1 MTTQVTLAADRDTA
15 LAMLTTPGGEFEIV
29 DSDVLGHRMSV
40 FAHRLHSVA
49 ELVEASDKYGDAI
62 YLVDGERRISFAEHL
77 RAVRGFATVLEE
89 QYGVRQGDRVALLGL
104 NCSEW
109 VIAFWAIEV
118 LGAVAVGLNS
128 WWAEPEIRYGLTD
141 CAPVLLIA
149 DARLR
154 ERLGEARV
162 PTLAM
167 EDVHELA
174 AAAAGR
180 APNRRPEI
188 DEDDPAIILYTS
200 GTTGR
205 PKGAVH
211 SHRNM
216 LCANDFHLLNDAV
229 AAALGNP
236 LSGRKF
242 LLATP
247 LFHIAPLHNLILP
260 RIAVGDTAVIYRG
273 RFEVDT
279 VLRMVETEGI
289 TNWGAVPTMASRIV
303 QHGDLSGYD
312 LSTLRTMSLG
322 SAPAG
327 PGLRTRLIAALPQV
341 RRTLGVTYGSTE
353 TTTAVT
359 LGSAAEIEAMPL
371 TSGRVVPTMELQ
383 IRDADGAVVPDGVDG
398 DIWVRGPQVM
408 LGYWRNEAATDAAF
422 DDDRWFRTGDLGQL
436 VGGHLFVASR
446 RSDLILRS
454 GENIYPAEVEA
465 ALGEHEAVQECL
477 VYGVEDTDL
486 GQAVAAVVVVGA
498 QYAELAPDEVR
509 DDLVA
514 FLSGRLAKIKV
525 PERWR
530 ITTEPLPRNATG
542 KVNRREVVG

>member
-1 MTTQVTLAADRDTA
+1 MTTQLAVAADRDAA
-15 LAMLTTPGGEFEIV
+15 LAMLTGPGGEFEIV
-29 DSDVLGHRMSV
+29 TSEVLGQPMSV
-40 FAHRLHSVA
+40 FAHRLHNVP
-49 ELVEASDKYGDAI
+49 ELLDASEAHGDAI
-62 YLVDGERRISFAEHL
+62 YLVDGDRRISFTEHL
-77 RAVRGFATVLEE
+77 VTVRAFATVLQERH
-89 QYGVRQGDRVALLGL
+89 GVRQGDRVALLGL

-109 VIAFWAIEV
+109 VISFWAIEL

-128 WWAEPEIRYGLTD
+128 WWAEPEIRYGLAD
-141 CAPVLLIA
+141 CDPALLIA

-154 ERLGEARV
+154 DRLGPPPV

-167 EDVHELA
+167 EDVHDLA

-180 APNRRPEI
+180 VPVPRPEI
-188 DEDDPAIILYTS
+188 DEDDPAIVLYTS

-229 AAALGNP
+229 AATLGNP
-236 LSGRKF
+236 ASGRRF

-273 RFEVDT
+273 RFDIDT
-279 VLRMVETEGI
+279 VLRLIETEGI
-289 TNWGAVPTMASRIV
+289 TNWGAVPTMAARIV
-303 QHGDLSGYD
+303 QLGDLSGYD
-312 LSTLRTMSLG
+312 VSTLRTMSLG
-322 SAPAG
+322 SAPAA
-327 PGLRTRLIAALPQV
+327 PGLRSRLIAALPQV
-341 RRTLGVTYGSTE
+341 RRSLGVTYGSTE

-359 LGSAAEIEAMPL
+359 LGSAAEIDAMPL
-371 TSGRVVPTMELQ
+371 TSGRVVPTMQLQ
-383 IRDADGAVVPDGVDG
+383 VRDAQGAVVPDGVDG

-408 LGYWRNEAATDAAF
+408 LGYWRDEAATAAAF

-436 VGGHLFVASR
+436 EGGHLFVASR

-465 ALGEHEAVQECL
+465 ALGEHDAVLECL
-477 VYGVEDTDL
+477 VYGVDDADL
-486 GQAVAAVVVVGA
+486 GQSVAAVVVVGGR
-498 QYAELAPDEVR
+498 YADVSPDEVR

-514 FLSGRLAKIKV
+514 FLSGRLARIKL
-525 PERWR
+525 PEQWR

-542 KVNRREVVG
+542 KVNRREAVG